1 MAAPVAVQ
9 QVEKKHIDRFLNRLC
24 TSGQDSECLTTDAE
38 TLQEYVEKF
47 LINEVGSDLKSVKNA
62 GDLLRNLSEEN
73 GTLEKQVNFKP
84 SCTLSEPLSALASK

>member
-9 QVEKKHIDRFLNRLC
+9 QAENKHIDRFLNRLC
-24 TSGQDSECLTTDAE
+24 ASGQDSECLTTDAGM
-38 TLQEYVEKF
+38 LQEHVEKF
-47 LINEVGSDLKSVKNA
+47 LINEVGGDLKSVKNA

-84 SCTLSEPLSALASK
+84 SCTLSKPLSALASK